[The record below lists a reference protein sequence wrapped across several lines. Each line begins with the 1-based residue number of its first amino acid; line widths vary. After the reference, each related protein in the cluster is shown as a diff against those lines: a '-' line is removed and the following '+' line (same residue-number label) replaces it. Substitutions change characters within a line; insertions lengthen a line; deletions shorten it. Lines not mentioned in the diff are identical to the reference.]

1 MIFTILVGAG
11 KGKRLNLPI
20 PKSFVEIENK
30 KLFLYS
36 VEKFYKFSDKIFL
49 AVPKGYV
56 KKCRKITKK
65 NFSNLI
71 VVKGGKRRQDSVF
84 NCLKK
89 IHNKEGIVLIHDTA
103 RPFVSEN
110 LIKRIIEGTKKY
122 GACIPVLKITDT
134 VKEVEKNFVKMTLD
148 REKLFIVQTPQG
160 FKLELIKKAYKN
172 LKKISGSDDSFFL
185 EKIGYNKIY
194 CEKGEITNFKI
205 TYPFDLIFAEFLIKK
220 WAKE

>member
-11 KGKRLNLPI
+11 KGKRLNCSI
-20 PKSFVEIENK
+20 PKSFVEIGDK

-49 AVPKGYV
+49 TVPKGYV
-56 KKCRKITKK
+56 NECKKITKK
-65 NFSNLI
+65 KFPDLI

-84 NCLKK
+84 SCLKN
-89 IHNKEGIVLIHDTA
+89 IYNKEGIVLIHDVA
-103 RPFVSEN
+103 RPFVSED
-110 LIKRIIEGTKKY
+110 LIKKIIEGTKKY
-122 GACIPVLKITDT
+122 GACIPVLKIIDT
-134 VKEVEKNFVKMTLD
+134 VKEVEKNFVKMTLN

-160 FKLELIKKAYKN
+160 FKLELIKKAYSN
-172 LKKISGSDDSFFL
+172 VKKITGSDDSFFL

-194 CEKGEITNFKI
+194 CEEGEITNFKI
-205 TYPFDLIFAEFLIKK
+205 TYPIDLIFAEFLLKK